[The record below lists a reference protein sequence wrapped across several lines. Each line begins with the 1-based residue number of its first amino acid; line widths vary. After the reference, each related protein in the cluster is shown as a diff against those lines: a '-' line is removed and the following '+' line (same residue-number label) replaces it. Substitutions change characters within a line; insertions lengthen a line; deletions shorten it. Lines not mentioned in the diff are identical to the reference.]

1 MSHDKFSVDEI
12 LEELKKNTQASP
24 LDAEDVEKYGKDFQK
39 YDTQAL
45 LDDILGHRSE
55 ESDDSTSSIS
65 QPVQTEPAQKPKAE
79 TTETDTSSSQKVKS
93 EKRVPESVLTR
104 NPMLDLTSED
114 VLQNLMDQINGT
126 ESTANQSL
134 KQNDVSSTSAP
145 KESTS
150 PTASTEKKPPQIQ
163 QETVS
168 VKGES
173 HPVPPTTAQLKY
185 INLKKSR
192 EQLVKDFV
200 LDSDF
205 TDSSYKNLSAEEING
220 NLTIHPKEPDESEET
235 NEEISDVSSDE
246 KKRDTEKEDRKR
258 LLGRWK
264 EKINEEAE
272 EEQLQPLIE
281 EYTSKEQTDQI
292 LSELQQMKR
301 TLKLKGIILLVI
313 FVCSLGLTV
322 LNELFDPV
330 PISFF
335 SSAENPMLYCLLQ
348 TILLLGIFI
357 TCFDTVKNGITE
369 LIRRRPGRNSIYS
382 IALLMMMIFSVILLT
397 SPASVNETSV
407 QLYVPLSAL
416 CFLSMT
422 GGRILGIKRILTN
435 FLLVSGDY
443 DKYSVNI
450 MENQSLAEDFTKG
463 VLNDFPVFVYHQKT
477 PFLSHF
483 FDESFSEDITDKTA
497 KFTVPILCG
506 IGLITAIAAFLLGND
521 IFVCMTILSGILM
534 AGAGVLTFFVVNFP
548 LYTCS
553 KSLSK
558 LGGAVLGYH
567 AANEFND
574 VNSALLEATDLFEPD
589 QVTLY
594 GIKTFST
601 LPVDQVILN
610 ATSVLCET
618 RSILAGV
625 FLKIINNR
633 KDFLSPVDTIL
644 YEDGMGISAWIK
656 NSRVL
661 IGSRELMINHNVPVP
676 EEDYEKKFLQKGR
689 QLVYLSTAGE
699 LNAIFVVG
707 IVGSENIR
715 NMLVDLYNNDIAC
728 VIRSVDPLLTR
739 ESLGKIFDMPDDA
752 FRILPS
758 RLHKDCADLVQT
770 EEPLNGGVCDNGT
783 FPAYLYSFLL
793 GKRLNQF
800 IRLGQILQ
808 YVAMGVAILLFV
820 LFTAIPN
827 GISQLSNV
835 TLCIF
840 EAICLLI
847 CLFLQRTNKL

>member
-1 MSHDKFSVDEI
+1 MPSDKFSVDEI
-12 LEELKKNTQASP
+12 LEELKKNTETNA
-24 LDAEDVEKYGKDFQK
+24 LNADDVEKYGKDFQK

-55 ESDDSTSSIS
+55 ETDDSPAPAPE
-65 QPVQTEPAQKPKAE
+65 QPTEPQQKPKAPEAALPSEELKTEKNVPVSE
-79 TTETDTSSSQKVKS
+79 T
-93 EKRVPESVLTR
+93 PH
-104 NPMLDLTSED
+104 NPMLDLTSEN
-114 VLQNLMDQINGT
+114 VLQNLMDHMK
-126 ESTANQSL
+126 EEA
-134 KQNDVSSTSAP
+134 SSTPETGKAP
-145 KESTS
+145 EAQ
-150 PTASTEKKPPQIQ
+150 TAVPPTEKKPPNIQ
-163 QETVS
+163 QETVTAKS
-168 VKGES
+168 ES
-173 HPVPPTTAQLKY
+173 EPVPPTTAQLKY

-205 TDSSYKNLSAEEING
+205 TDSSYKNLSAEEINAH
-220 NLTIHPKEPDESEET
+220 LAIQAKEPEESAKGDTIPQEQETAADETSEKRHLLRQWKDK
-235 NEEISDVSSDE
+235 IDE
-246 KKRDTEKEDRKR
+246 Q
-258 LLGRWK
+258 
-264 EKINEEAE
+264 AE
-272 EEQLQPLIE
+272 EEQTQMPIE
-281 EYTSKEQTDQI
+281 EFTGKEQTEQI
-292 LSELQQMKR
+292 LSDLQQMKHSLR
-301 TLKLKGIILLVI
+301 IKGLILLVI
-313 FVCSLGLTV
+313 LVLSLGLTL
-322 LNELFDPV
+322 LNELLDPV
-330 PISFF
+330 PILFLSA
-335 SSAENPMLYCLLQ
+335 AENPMLYCLIQ
-348 TILLLGIFI
+348 TVLLLGIFI

-369 LIRRRPGRNSIYS
+369 LIRRRPGRNAIYS
-382 IALLMMMIFSVILLT
+382 IALLVMMIFSVILLT
-397 SPASVNETSV
+397 SPASVNEEAV
-407 QLYVPLSAL
+407 QLYVPLTGL
-416 CFLSMT
+416 CFLAMT
-422 GGRILGIKRILTN
+422 AGRLLGIKRILTN

-443 DKYSVNI
+443 EKYAVNI
-450 MENQSLAEDFTKG
+450 MENQTLAEDFTKG
-463 VLNDFPVFVYHQKT
+463 VLDDFPVFVYHQKT

-483 FDESFSEDITDKTA
+483 FDESFSEDITDKAA
-497 KFTVPILCG
+497 KYTVPILCG
-506 IGLITAIAAFLLGND
+506 IGLITSIAAFLLGND
-521 IFVCMTILSGILM
+521 IFVCLTILSGILM

-567 AANEFND
+567 AVSEFSD
-574 VNSALLEATDLFEPD
+574 VNSALLEATDLFAPE

-644 YEDGMGISAWIK
+644 YEDGMGISAWVN

-676 EEDYEKKFLQKGR
+676 EEDYEKKFLQKDR

-707 IVGSENIR
+707 IVGSEDTR
-715 NMLVDLYNNDIAC
+715 NMLVDLYNNEIAC

-758 RLHKDCADLVQT
+758 RLQKDCSDLSQT
-770 EEPLNGGVCDNGT
+770 DQPLNGGVCDNGT
-783 FPAYLYSFLL
+783 FPAYLYAFLL

-808 YVAMGVAILLFV
+808 YVAMGVVILLFA

>member
-1 MSHDKFSVDEI
+1 MPSDKFSVDEI
-12 LEELKKNTQASP
+12 LEELKKNTETSLPTA
-24 LDAEDVEKYGKDFQK
+24 DDVEKYAKDFQK

-55 ESDDSTSSIS
+55 EPDILSPSIAEEPNVQPAAPNQPEVDPKETQMEKKVPDSVMS
-65 QPVQTEPAQKPKAE
+65 
-79 TTETDTSSSQKVKS
+79 
-93 EKRVPESVLTR
+93 R

-114 VLQNLMDQINGT
+114 VLQNLMDHIKG
-126 ESTANQSL
+126 AA
-134 KQNDVSSTSAP
+134 SSEETPEPSKPPKAAAAAP
-145 KESTS
+145 
-150 PTASTEKKPPQIQ
+150 AEKKPPKIQ

-168 VKGES
+168 VKTEPE
-173 HPVPPTTAQLKY
+173 PVPPTTAQLKY

-205 TDSSYKNLSAEEING
+205 TDSSYKNLSAEEINAH
-220 NLTIHPKEPDESEET
+220 LAIHPKEPEEASSPHT
-235 NEEISDVSSDE
+235 ENELPEEGNSAVSQPEEKQE
-246 KKRDTEKEDRKR
+246 KKH
-258 LLGRWK
+258 LLRQWK
-264 EKINEEAE
+264 EKISEEAE
-272 EEQLQPLIE
+272 EEQAQVPLE
-281 EYTSKEQTDQI
+281 EYTGKEQSEQI
-292 LSELQQMKR
+292 LSDLQQMKHS
-301 TLKLKGIILLVI
+301 LKLKGLILLI
-313 FVCSLGLTV
+313 LFLLSLGLTL

-330 PISFF
+330 PIRFLSA
-335 SSAENPMLYCLLQ
+335 AENPMLYCLMQ
-348 TILLLGIFI
+348 TVLLTGIFI
-357 TCFDTVKNGITE
+357 TCFDTVKNGIME
-369 LIRRRPGRNSIYS
+369 LVRRRPGRNSVYS
-382 IALLMMMIFSVILLT
+382 VALLVMMVFSVILLT
-397 SPASVNETSV
+397 APATVNEEAV
-407 QLYVPLSAL
+407 QLYTPLTAL
-416 CFLSMT
+416 CFLCMT
-422 GGRILGIKRILTN
+422 VGRFLGIKRIITN
-435 FLLVSGDY
+435 FLLVSGDFE
-443 DKYSVNI
+443 KYSVNI

-463 VLNDFPVFVYHQKT
+463 VLDDFPVFVYHQKT

-497 KFTVPILCG
+497 KYTLPILCG
-506 IGLITAIAAFLLGND
+506 IGLITAAAAFFLGND
-521 IFVCMTILSGILM
+521 IFVCLTVLSGILM

-567 AANEFND
+567 AASEFND
-574 VNSALLEATDLFEPD
+574 VNSALLEATDLFAPD

-618 RSILAGV
+618 KSILAGV

-644 YEDGMGISAWIK
+644 YEDGMGISAWVN

-661 IGSRELMINHNVPVP
+661 IGSRELMVNHNIPVP

-707 IVGSENIR
+707 ITGSEEIR

-739 ESLGKIFDMPDDA
+739 EALGKIFDMPDDA

-758 RLHKDCADLVQT
+758 RLHKECSDLCET
-770 EEPLNGGVCDNGT
+770 EEALSGGICDNGT

-808 YVAMGVAILLFV
+808 YVAMGVAILLFA